1 LGDQIEK
8 FERAGHVGHVAHM
21 GKKGSIYR
29 VLVGKHEGKRP
40 PGRPT
45 GRWECN
51 IKMDLHKVKCG
62 GMDCIKLAQDRDT
75 LQALVNAVINLR
87 VP

>member
-8 FERAGHVGHVAHM
+8 FERAGHAACM
-21 GKKGSIYR
+21 RKKKSIYR
-29 VLVGKHEGKRP
+29 ILVGKHEGKRP
-40 PGRPT
+40 PGRPMD
-45 GRWECN
+45 RWEGN

-75 LQALVNAVINLR
+75 LQALVNSVMNLR

>member
-1 LGDQIEK
+1 
-8 FERAGHVGHVAHM
+8 M
-21 GKKGSIYR
+21 GKKRSICK

-45 GRWECN
+45 GRWEGN

-75 LQALVNAVINLR
+75 LQVLVNAVMNIR